1 MDNLIKFN
9 SILNNFE
16 INKSSIVLSSAP
28 KNIGI
33 GAHFFCNAKCIFCLG
48 GKYPEFSIERYKIFF
63 EERLKDIL
71 IKAENVDFHGY
82 GELLLM
88 PDINSFIKRIN
99 KTLPDQRKTFFTNG
113 INLKNKNFDD
123 GRFNII
129 ISLHGSNAKLHKSI
143 VGVEGFE
150 EIISNIKELRK
161 QKNIKI
167 TLYFVITKIN
177 LDDMCDFVRLGA
189 KLKVDAITFRYLTI
203 FDYKDFDLTVYMN
216 KNQANENIN
225 KSLELAKR
233 LGIYI
238 NVPRMFFNPG
248 TKQIKKM
255 CRCPWD
261 YTYIENQGTVNAC
274 VFAGKHIGDLTNS
287 AFKDVWNSAKYQKLR
302 KELLTGQP
310 NDICKKCIE
319 YDSNN
324 IDKISAHITFRPLT
338 HKKMLTYITDN
349 RKRYGLSLKDIL

>member
-48 GKYPEFSIERYKIFF
+48 GKYSPFSIDRYKMFF
-63 EERLKDIL
+63 EEKLKDIL
-71 IKAENVDFHGY
+71 IKAENVDFHGF

-99 KTLPDQRKTFFTNG
+99 KTLPEQRKTFFTNG

-129 ISLHGSNAKLHKSI
+129 ISLHASNAKLHKNI
-143 VGVEGFE
+143 VGVDGFE
-150 EIISNIKELRK
+150 EIISNIKELKK

-167 TLYFVITKIN
+167 TLYSVITKIN

-203 FDYKDFDLTVYMN
+203 FDYKDFDLTVYMY
-216 KNQANENIN
+216 KNQTNENIN
-225 KSLELAKR
+225 KSLELAKK

-238 NVPRMFFNPG
+238 NVPQMFSDTG
-248 TKQIKKM
+248 IKQIKKT

-274 VFAGKHIGDLTNS
+274 VFAGKHIGNLTDSN
-287 AFKDVWNSAKYQKLR
+287 FKDVWNSLKYQKLR

-319 YDSNN
+319 YNSNN
-324 IDKISAHITFRPLT
+324 INKISAHITFRPLT
-338 HKKMLTYITDN
+338 YNKMLKYITDN